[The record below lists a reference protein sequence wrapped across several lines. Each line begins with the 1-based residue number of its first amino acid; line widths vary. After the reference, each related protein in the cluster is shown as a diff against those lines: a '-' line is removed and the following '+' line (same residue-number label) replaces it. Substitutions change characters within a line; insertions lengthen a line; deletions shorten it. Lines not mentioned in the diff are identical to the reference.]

1 MKNKLTQSF
10 VQNLKPKDEVVK
22 VWDTLLTGFM
32 VIVNPGGKK
41 TYFLDYRRANGK
53 RTHHKIGDAQIY
65 TVTEAREIAQTF
77 LADVASGKNPL
88 EKTEVFTFGQFI
100 EEIYG
105 PWLLENKKSGNGTL
119 EMIRFNFKFLFD
131 GQMDGITISQIE
143 QWRAKRKKKDGVKA
157 SSLNRVIGALLASLN
172 WAVKRNIIENNP
184 LSRLEKLPE
193 RDSVTKVRYLL
204 DDERDRLMKAL
215 DDREKEVKTARESH
229 NRWCR
234 ERNLT
239 PLPSYRSGQYVDHFM
254 PIVLLSLHT
263 GIRRNAVLSLEWRDV
278 NFNDRMIMVRA
289 ATSKTDKQ
297 YYVPMNEN
305 VFQLLSTWRDQS
317 QNTSPGKLV
326 FPSPKTGQKM
336 DNCNSAWEHLLRD
349 AVISDFRWHDM
360 RHDFASQLVMKGIDL
375 NTVRELL
382 GHADLKMTLRYAHLA
397 PAAKMKAVEVLESV
411 RKSA

>member
-1 MKNKLTQSF
+1 MKSKLTQSF
-10 VQNLKPKDEVVK
+10 VQNLKPTNEVVK

-65 TVTEAREIAQTF
+65 TVVEAREIAQAF
-77 LADVASGKNPL
+77 LTDVANGKNPL
-88 EKTEVFTFGQFI
+88 EKVEVFTFGQFV

-105 PWLLENKKSGNGTL
+105 PWLLDNKKSGNGTL

-131 GQMDGITISQIE
+131 SQMDKITITQIE
-143 QWRAKRKKKDGVKA
+143 QWRTKRKKKDGVKA
-157 SSLNRVIGALLASLN
+157 SSLNRIIGALLASLN
-172 WAVKRNIIENNP
+172 WAVKRGILENNP
-184 LSRLEKLPE
+184 LTKLEKLPE
-193 RDSVTKVRYLL
+193 RDSVAKVRYLL
-204 DDERDRLMKAL
+204 EDERERLMKSL
-215 DDREKEVKTARESH
+215 DEREGEIRKARESH
-229 NRWCR
+229 NMWCR
-234 ERNLT
+234 ERGLS
-239 PLPSYRSGQYVDHFM
+239 PLPSYRAGQYVDHFM

-278 NFNDRMIMVRA
+278 NFNDRVIMVRA

-297 YYVPMNEN
+297 YYVPMNEI
-305 VFQLLSTWRDQS
+305 VFQLLSVWKNQS
-317 QNTSPGKLV
+317 QNTSPNKLV

-336 DNCNSAWEHLLRD
+336 DNCNSAWERLLKN
-349 AVISDFRWHDM
+349 ASISDFRWHDM

-397 PAAKMKAVEVLESV
+397 PAAKIKAVEVLEPT
-411 RKSA
+411 RETA

>member
-1 MKNKLTQSF
+1 MKSKLTQSF
-10 VQNLKPKDEVVK
+10 VQNLKPTNEVVK

-32 VIVNPGGKK
+32 IIVNPGGKK

-53 RTHHKIGDAQIY
+53 RTHHKIGDAQVY
-65 TVTEAREIAQTF
+65 TVAEAREIAQAF

-88 EKTEVFTFGQFI
+88 EKVQVFTFGQFV

-105 PWLLENKKSGNGTL
+105 PWLLDNKKSGSGTL
-119 EMIRFNFKFLFD
+119 EMLRFNFKFLFD
-131 GQMDGITISQIE
+131 GQIDRITISQIE
-143 QWRAKRKKKDGVKA
+143 QWRTKRKKKDGVKA
-157 SSLNRVIGALLASLN
+157 SSLNRLTGALLTSLN
-172 WAVKRNIIENNP
+172 WAAKRNIIDSNP

-215 DDREKEVKTARESH
+215 DNREKEVKTARESH

-234 ERNLT
+234 ERGLP
-239 PLPSYRSGQYVDHFM
+239 PLPSYRAGQFVDHFK

-297 YYVPMNEN
+297 YYVPMNEI
-305 VFQLLSTWRDQS
+305 VFQLLSAWKEQS
-317 QNTSPGKLV
+317 QNTSPGRLV
-326 FPSPKTGQKM
+326 FPSSKTGQKM
-336 DNCNSAWEHLLRD
+336 DNCNSAWQHLLED
-349 AVISDFRWHDM
+349 AAITDFRWHDM
-360 RHDFASQLVMKGIDL
+360 RHDFASQLVMNGIDL

-397 PAAKMKAVEVLESV
+397 PTAKIKAVEVLESP